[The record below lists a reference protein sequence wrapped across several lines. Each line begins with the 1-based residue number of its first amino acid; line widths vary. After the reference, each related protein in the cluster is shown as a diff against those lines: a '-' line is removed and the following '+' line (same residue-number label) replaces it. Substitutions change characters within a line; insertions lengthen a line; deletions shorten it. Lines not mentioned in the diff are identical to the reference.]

1 MKSHTVVERN
11 SLSYLKWAAVLLLGA
26 GMLVQISCMHST
38 KVYNTDKTIVYRDS
52 IYNVSNVKVF
62 TARTD
67 GVVSNTQTIPLK
79 GMDKKQFNEI
89 LKEHNPILV
98 RQAILVDDTEIVYQ
112 AKNVDSWSQFNK
124 MNNQFTKSAKSV
136 QKFLADKK
144 ATQLKLK

>member
-11 SLSYLKWAAVLLLGA
+11 SLSYLKWAAVLLLGV

-52 IYNVSNVKVF
+52 IFNVSNVKVF
-62 TARTD
+62 STRTE
-67 GVVSNTQTIPLK
+67 GVISDTQTLSLK
-79 GMDKKQFNEI
+79 GMDKKQFTEV
-89 LKEHNPILV
+89 LKQHNPILV
-98 RQAILVDDTEIVYQ
+98 RQVISLDETEMVYQ
-112 AKNVDSWSQFNK
+112 AKNVDSWSQFDK
-124 MNNQFTKSAKSV
+124 MNKQFASSAKSV